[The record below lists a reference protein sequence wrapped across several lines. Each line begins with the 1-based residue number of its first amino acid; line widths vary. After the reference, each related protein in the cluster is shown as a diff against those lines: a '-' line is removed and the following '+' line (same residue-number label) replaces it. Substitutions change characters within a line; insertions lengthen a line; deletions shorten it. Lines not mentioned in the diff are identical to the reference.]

1 MKRSPGRR
9 SRHARFARRS
19 RLDYNPEPHPSRG
32 STLISFA
39 EKLSRLQAFLDAD
52 DLHEEALDY
61 VATHG
66 YLTALSICPE
76 QVPEREWIDALFA
89 EPPHYRSDEERQ
101 EIETSLEQL
110 KAHIT
115 RVLASDEDLELPCDL
130 DLGDEPDDSDL
141 RGWCIGFMEGV
152 FLREEVWFEQAEEE
166 VSELLLPIMV
176 GSGLFD
182 EQPEFDEIARDRH
195 LVDDM
200 VAQIPDLLTNLFLL
214 CQAPEEKPAL
224 LKPRTH

>member
-1 MKRSPGRR
+1 M
-9 SRHARFARRS
+9 
-19 RLDYNPEPHPSRG
+19 
-32 STLISFA
+32 SFA
-39 EKLSRLQAFLDAD
+39 EQLSRLQAFLDAD

-61 VATHG
+61 VAAHG

-89 EPPHYRSDEERQ
+89 EPPHYRSDDEKAD
-101 EIETSLEQL
+101 IEDALIKL
-110 KAHIT
+110 KAHIG
-115 RVLASDEDLELPCDL
+115 RQLASDEDMELPCDL
-130 DLGDEPDDSDL
+130 DLGDEPDASDL

-152 FLREEVWFEQAEEE
+152 FLREGVWFEDAEDE

-182 EQPEFDEIARDRH
+182 EQPEFDDIARDRD
-195 LVDDM
+195 LVDSMID
-200 VAQIPDLLTNLFLL
+200 QIPELLTALFLL

-224 LKPRTH
+224 LKPRQH